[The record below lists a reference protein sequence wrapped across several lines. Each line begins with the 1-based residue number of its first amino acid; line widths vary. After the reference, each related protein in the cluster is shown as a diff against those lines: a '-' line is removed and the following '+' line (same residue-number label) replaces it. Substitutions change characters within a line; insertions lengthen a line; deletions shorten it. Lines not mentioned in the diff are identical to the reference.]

1 MKIVVATK
9 NNHKVNE
16 LKEMLN
22 MPEVEFF
29 TMKDM
34 NIDLDIEENGKT
46 FEENAM
52 IKAKALYKALN
63 DETLT
68 VIADDSG
75 LCVDALNGA
84 PGIFSARYSGGSDK
98 DNNLKLLEEL
108 KDVPPLKRTA
118 YFICCIALVNKDTE
132 EIFIGKCTGLIDK
145 EERGENDFG
154 YDPLFYFPSAQ
165 KTFGEMAPEDKN
177 KISHRANAVKLLKDR
192 LSSKKKK

>member
-22 MPEVEFF
+22 MPDIEFF

-34 NIDLDIEENGKT
+34 GIDLDIEENGTT

-52 IKAKALYKALN
+52 IKAKALYTALS

-84 PGIFSARYSGGSDK
+84 PGIFSARYSGGNDK
-98 DNNLKLLEEL
+98 DNNMKLLEEL
-108 KDVPPLKRTA
+108 KDVPPLKRSA
-118 YFICCIALVNKDTE
+118 YFTCCIALVNKETE
-132 EIFIGKCTGLIDK
+132 KVFNGKCYGLIDK
-145 EERGENDFG
+145 EERGPHDFG
-154 YDPLFYFPSAQ
+154 YDPIFYYPSFQ
-165 KTFGEMAPEDKN
+165 KTFGEMEPEDKN
-177 KISHRANAVKLLKDR
+177 KVSHRANAVKLLKEW
-192 LSSKKKK
+192 LTSAL

>member
-22 MPEVEFF
+22 LPEVEFF

-34 NIDLDIEENGKT
+34 NLDLEIEENGET

-52 IKAKALYKALN
+52 IKAKTLYNALN
-63 DETLT
+63 DKNLI

-84 PGIFSARYSGGSDK
+84 PGIYSARYSGGTSK
-98 DNNLKLLEEL
+98 DNNIKLLEDL

-118 YFICCIALVNKDTE
+118 HFVCCIALVNKYE
-132 EIFIGKCTGLIDK
+132 EKTFLGECYGLIDK
-145 EERGENDFG
+145 EERGTHDFG
-154 YDPLFYFPSAQ
+154 YDPLFYYPEYQ
-165 KTFGEMAPEDKN
+165 KTFGEMEPEEKN
-177 KISHRANAVKLLKDR
+177 KVSHRANAVKLLKEWIESR
-192 LSSKKKK
+192 

>member
-1 MKIVVATK
+1 MKIFIATK

-34 NIDLDIEENGKT
+34 NVDLEIEENGKT

-52 IKAKALYKALN
+52 IKAKALYSELN
-63 DETLT
+63 DENLV

-75 LCVDALNGA
+75 LCVDALDGA
-84 PGIFSARYSGGSDK
+84 PGIYSARYSGGNDK
-98 DNNLKLLEEL
+98 DNNMKLLEEL

-118 YFICCIALVNKDTE
+118 YFVCCIALVSKNE
-132 EIFIGKCTGLIDK
+132 EKVFNGKCYGLIDK
-145 EERGENDFG
+145 EERGEHDFG

-165 KTFGEMAPEDKN
+165 KTFGEMEPEEKN
-177 KISHRANAVKLLKDR
+177 KVSHRANAVKLLKEW
-192 LSSKKKK
+192 LNS

>member
-34 NIDLDIEENGKT
+34 NIDLYIEENGTT

-52 IKAKALYKALN
+52 IKAKALYMALN

-84 PGIFSARYSGGSDK
+84 PGIFSARYSGGNDK

-118 YFICCIALVNKDTE
+118 HFVCSIALVNKDTE
-132 EIFIGKCTGLIDK
+132 KVFIGKCNGLIDK
-145 EERGENDFG
+145 EERGTHDFG
-154 YDPLFYFPSAQ
+154 YDPLFYYPAFS
-165 KTFGEMAPEDKN
+165 KTFGEMEPEDKN
-177 KISHRANAVKLLKDR
+177 KVSHRANAVKLLKEYI
-192 LSSKKKK
+192 KENI

>member
-9 NNHKVNE
+9 NNHKVKE

-22 MPEVEFF
+22 IPEVELY

-34 NIDLDIEENGKT
+34 NLDLDIEENGKT

-52 IKAKALYKALN
+52 IKAKELYTTLN
-63 DETLT
+63 NEELI

-84 PGIFSARYSGGSDK
+84 PGIFSARYSGGTSK

-118 YFICCIALVNKDTE
+118 HFTCCIALISKKE
-132 EIFIGKCTGLIDK
+132 EKTFIGKCYGLIDK
-145 EERGENDFG
+145 EERGTHDFG
-154 YDPLFYFPSAQ
+154 YDPLFYYPKFQ
-165 KTFGEMAPEDKN
+165 KTFGEMEAEDKN
-177 KISHRANAVKLLKDR
+177 KVSHRANAVKLLKEWIIKNI
-192 LSSKKKK
+192 S

>member
-22 MPEVEFF
+22 MPEIEFF

-34 NIDLDIEENGKT
+34 NIDLDIEENGET

-52 IKAKALYKALN
+52 IKAKALYSALN

-75 LCVDALNGA
+75 LCVDALNGG
-84 PGIFSARYSGGSDK
+84 PGIFSARYSGGNDK
-98 DNNLKLLEEL
+98 DNNVKLLNEL
-108 KDVPPLKRTA
+108 KDVPALKRSAHFT
-118 YFICCIALVNKDTE
+118 CCIALVNKDTE
-132 EIFIGKCTGLIDK
+132 KSFTGKCYGLIDK

-154 YDPLFYFPSAQ
+154 YDPLFYYPEFQ
-165 KTFGEMAPEDKN
+165 KTFGELPPEEKN
-177 KISHRANAVKLLKDR
+177 KVSHRANAVKLLKEW
-192 LSSKKKK
+192 LKSNK